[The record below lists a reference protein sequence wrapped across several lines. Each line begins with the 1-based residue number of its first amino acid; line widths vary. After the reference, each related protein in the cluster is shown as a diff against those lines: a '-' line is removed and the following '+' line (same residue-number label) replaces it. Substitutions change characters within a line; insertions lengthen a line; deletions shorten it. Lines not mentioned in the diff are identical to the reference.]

1 VRHYQTPRVPPR
13 PVDRAELIRRA
24 RAHLEAHSYSRLE
37 LSLVV
42 ALSGVCG
49 FLVSYGLLAGG
60 VVSMPLRYGAAGL
73 ASYLAFLALIRV
85 WLAWKSGVES
95 AIDAADVMDGVDFVP
110 RLPGDATSPSFFA
123 GGRSGGG
130 GASGSWMEGGTAP
143 DSGGSS
149 SWSDAWDGDLGW
161 ILVFAA
167 ALLAGLATIGYV
179 VYLAPLLLAEALV
192 DGVIVATIAHRV
204 SDLERRDW
212 TATVVRRTWLPA
224 LAVIGLLM
232 IGGFALQ
239 KLAPDARSIGPA
251 IAQILD

>member
-1 VRHYQTPRVPPR
+1 MRV
-13 PVDRAELIRRA
+13 
-24 RAHLEAHSYSRLE
+24 HLEEYGYSRLE

-49 FLVSYGLLAGG
+49 FLVSYGLLGGG
-60 VVSMPLRYGAAGL
+60 VLSMPIRYGVAGL
-73 ASYLAFLALIRV
+73 AGYLAFLALIRV
-85 WLAWKSGVES
+85 WLAWKSRLQS
-95 AIDAADVMDGVDFVP
+95 AFDTVDVLDAVDLAP
-110 RLPGDATSPSFFA
+110 RLFGDPSPASLFE

-130 GASGSWMEGGTAP
+130 GAAGSWAEGRS
-143 DSGGSS
+143 SGGGSSGS

-179 VYLAPLLLAEALV
+179 VYLAPLLLAEVLV

-212 TATVVRRTWLPA
+212 TATVIRRTWLPA
-224 LAVIGLLM
+224 LAVVGLLM
-232 IGGFALQ
+232 LGGYALQ
-239 KLAPDARSIGPA
+239 KIAPDARSIGPA